1 MLRGIRELNKPT
13 NKNVALSRINVGL
26 YDFVTVLDP
35 RYLGDIFKAPKTKEV
50 YTLLIPWLGEGL
62 LIAVGKKWFRNR
74 RLLTPAFHYE
84 ILKGYVP
91 VYNSCLLIL
100 LEKWTAA
107 MQRGEAVFLFD
118 ALSLMSLD
126 IIMQSAFS
134 FQSNCQQAEVQM
146 PYVKACSELVYLC
159 SDRIMNPLHMV
170 DSIYWFTPQGRRT
183 RQACNLVHEHA
194 EKVISE
200 RRESLDHNNT
210 SDEPVT
216 SDEPEH
222 AEKVISERRES
233 LDHNNTSDEPVTS
246 DEPEHAEKVIS
257 ERRESLD
264 HNNTSDEPVT
274 SDEPEKKHKYLDF
287 LDILLMARDEE
298 GKGMTDLEI
307 RNEVDTFMFEG
318 HDTTTS
324 AMSWTL
330 YCLAQ
335 HPQHQDKVREE
346 VRNILK
352 GREWLEYEDL
362 KLLNYTMWCIKEAM
376 RLYPPVFS
384 FFRKSVEDIQVGE
397 FTVPADTILRI
408 NLFLIH
414 RNASVWENP
423 NEYNPLRFLPSN
435 MEKHGPYDYIPFSA
449 GSRNCIGQNFAMNE
463 MKVVVGTVV
472 NKFKLKLDETHR
484 VEMVPRVI
492 LRSKNDIKIHLTV
505 A

>member
-1 MLRGIRELNKPT
+1 MLRGVHELNKPA
-13 NKNVALSRINVGL
+13 NKNMALSRVNVGL
-26 YDFVTVLDP
+26 YDFVTVLNP

-50 YTLLIPWLGEGL
+50 YTLLIPWLGE
-62 LIAVGKKWFRNR
+62 KWFRNR

-91 VYNSCLLIL
+91 VYNSCLSIL
-100 LEKWTAA
+100 LYKWTAA

-134 FQSNCQQAEVQM
+134 FQSNCQQAKVQM
-146 PYVKACSELVYLC
+146 PYVKACSELIYLC
-159 SDRIMNPLHMV
+159 SDRIMNLLHMV

-200 RRESLDHNNT
+200 RRVSLDHNNT
-210 SDEPVT
+210 SDEPET
-216 SDEPEH
+216 
-222 AEKVISERRES
+222 R
-233 LDHNNTSDEPVTS
+233 
-246 DEPEHAEKVIS
+246 
-257 ERRESLD
+257 
-264 HNNTSDEPVT
+264 
-274 SDEPEKKHKYLDF
+274 HKYLDF
-287 LDILLMARDEE
+287 LDNLLMERDEE

-307 RNEVDTFMFEG
+307 RNEVDRFMFEG
-318 HDTTTS
+318 HDSTTS

-330 YCLAQ
+330 YCLAR

-376 RLYPPVFS
+376 RLYPPVVS

-414 RNASVWENP
+414 RNANVWENP

-472 NKFKLKLDETHR
+472 NRFKLKLDETHR

>member
-1 MLRGIRELNKPT
+1 MSLLAWTTLAAAFFLLALWMDFPARLKRSYRKWRLLRQIPRPSHLPYHWLLGHIPALYKQDEELLLRGVRELNKPA
-13 NKNVALSRINVGL
+13 NKNVALSRVNVGL
-26 YDFVTVLDP
+26 YDFVTVLNP

-91 VYNSCLLIL
+91 VYNSCLSIL

-183 RQACNLVHEHA
+183 RKACNLVHEHA

-210 SDEPVT
+210 SDEP
-216 SDEPEH
+216 
-222 AEKVISERRES
+222 
-233 LDHNNTSDEPVTS
+233 
-246 DEPEHAEKVIS
+246 
-257 ERRESLD
+257 
-264 HNNTSDEPVT
+264 
-274 SDEPEKKHKYLDF
+274 EKKKKYLDF

-298 GKGMTDLEI
+298 GKGMTDMEI

-376 RLYPPVFS
+376 RLYPPVFT

-423 NEYNPLRFLPSN
+423 NEYNPLRFVPSN

-449 GSRNCIGQNFAMNE
+449 GSRNCIGQTFAMNE

-472 NKFKLKLDETHR
+472 NRFKLKLDDTHR